1 MTIVTTAAS
10 SSPYQLLILSA
21 IEDNSFKEELTD
33 HLEVLQRKQY
43 ITLMP
48 DIAAGEELTTAL
60 QQRLSQSDVI
70 LLLLSADFLN
80 DDTLYNLVL
89 QPFDPPKNRIIIPIL
104 VRACLWEDTPFA
116 QMQLLPEN
124 KLALTSKSW
133 DNLDDA
139 IHQVLLVVRNVLLKH
154 QNPSQPTVSAPT
166 KVEDDA
172 DYIKNL
178 SQIRQEKTRREK
190 QKKYIIRAIE
200 VMGLV
205 GIGIAA
211 YRYAPL
217 LSEGVKNIFIIT
229 AVLVSLGVLIFAEVM
244 PRIGLYPR
252 RRAIWGWMLAVCTV
266 LTIIS
271 STAYIYQFVHYTF
284 LYPPIRHINPS
295 SNYIQQRVIKGYEYT
310 ELATKAS
317 KFDDSEIL
325 YRFGGKLE
333 AVWTPASIQKSEFNI
348 TLNIFALVLFGSLAF
363 VSLIEFWLMPKVNMR
378 RINPMVLNK
387 NTNTSKSP

>member
-1 MTIVTTAAS
+1 MTIATTAVS
-10 SSPYQLLILSA
+10 SAPYQLFILSA
-21 IEDNSFKEELTD
+21 TEDSSFKEELTD

-60 QQRLSQSDVI
+60 QQRISQSDVI

-80 DDTLYNLVL
+80 DDALYNLIL
-89 QPFDPPKNRIIIPIL
+89 QPLDPPKNRIIIPIL

-172 DYIKNL
+172 DYIKDL
-178 SQIRQEKTRREK
+178 SQIRQEKARREK
-190 QKKYIIRAIE
+190 RKKYIIRAIE
-200 VMGLV
+200 AMGLV

-217 LSEGVKNIFIIT
+217 LSEGVKTIFIIT

-252 RRAIWGWMLAVCTV
+252 RRAIWGWMLAVCTA

-271 STAYIYQFVHYTF
+271 SAAYIYQFVHYTF

-310 ELATKAS
+310 ELASKAS

-333 AVWTPASIQKSEFNI
+333 AIWTPASIQKSEFNI